1 MTEIDFQY
9 NFEEEYTA
17 NVTETVLK
25 TKYSF
30 PQAKKKKRKKEK
42 EKARSKTQVEE
53 KKELICQR
61 DKIKLT
67 KWEKIYFLI
76 S

>member
-30 PQAKKKKRKKEK
+30 PQAKKKKKKGRRKRKKPGLRPRQRRRKNLSAK
-42 EKARSKTQVEE
+42 ETKLSLQSG
-53 KKELICQR
+53 KKY
-61 DKIKLT
+61 T
-67 KWEKIYFLI
+67 